1 MIEIFIHERNVLFI
15 YGNTNRQDH
24 YKSRSG
30 KTVSVLSSG
39 TPLRLPLR
47 LQEMSWE
54 GSFQSLGRERHEGSG
69 GDSVAEA
76 SPFRMVICG
85 RCPHATAG
93 RLHAAYGGAYSLWPM
108 A

>member
-1 MIEIFIHERNVLFI
+1 MIEIFIHERNVFFI

-47 LQEMSWE
+47 LQEMS
-54 GSFQSLGRERHEGSG
+54 
-69 GDSVAEA
+69 
-76 SPFRMVICG
+76 
-85 RCPHATAG
+85 
-93 RLHAAYGGAYSLWPM
+93 
-108 A
+108 